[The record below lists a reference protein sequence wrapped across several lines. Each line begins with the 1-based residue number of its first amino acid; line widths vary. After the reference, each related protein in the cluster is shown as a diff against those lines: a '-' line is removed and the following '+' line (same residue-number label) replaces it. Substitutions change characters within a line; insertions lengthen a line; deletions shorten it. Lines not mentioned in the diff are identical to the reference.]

1 MERAGSVSA
10 VGIRFVNRRGAIVY
24 SVYTILYI
32 VYPSWDTIPP
42 GDCMEIMGN
51 VGMEEIMEIMEMEE
65 IMEIMKIMETMDF
78 MKISIG
84 GAEFQWVHG
93 CPGWG

>member
-1 MERAGSVSA
+1 
-10 VGIRFVNRRGAIVY
+10 
-24 SVYTILYI
+24 
-32 VYPSWDTIPP
+32 
-42 GDCMEIMGN
+42 
-51 VGMEEIMEIMEMEE
+51 MEEIMEIMEMEE
-65 IMEIMKIMETMDF
+65 IMKIMKTMDF

>member
-1 MERAGSVSA
+1 
-10 VGIRFVNRRGAIVY
+10 
-24 SVYTILYI
+24 
-32 VYPSWDTIPP
+32 
-42 GDCMEIMGN
+42 MEIMGN

-93 CPGWG
+93 CPGWEKRTIRPPPSRGRPPLGA